1 MSDFSESAESAI
13 AGRAASPGRATGQAR
28 VLPADADTP
37 ALDAV
42 GEGDVLVARRTDQR
56 HVPAMGRAAAVV
68 TDVGG
73 VTSHAAVVARE
84 FGLPAVVATE
94 SATQALTD
102 GETFTVDGDCG
113 TVVRGGGDP

>member
-1 MSDFSESAESAI
+1 MSDFSPDSKNPI

-42 GEGDVLVARRTDQR
+42 SEGEVLVARRTDQR
-56 HVPAMGRAAAVV
+56 HVPAMQRASAVV

-94 SATQALTD
+94 NATQALTD
-102 GETFTVDGDCG
+102 GESVTVDGDG
-113 TVVRGGGDP
+113 GAVVRGGGDP